1 MEQLKIKDTEYVK
14 AMQSMNDDID
24 TLIANMQSQYK
35 TLRTAYQTSIDE
47 IEKAFDDE
55 RSQILEANK

>member
-24 TLIANMQSQYK
+24 TLIANMQS
-35 TLRTAYQTSIDE
+35 
-47 IEKAFDDE
+47 
-55 RSQILEANK
+55 

>member
-24 TLIANMQSQYK
+24 TLIANM
-35 TLRTAYQTSIDE
+35 
-47 IEKAFDDE
+47 
-55 RSQILEANK
+55 